1 MFEIYGGLKKFKQ
14 WSKNQKLIM
23 DRLPVGA
30 EVLFYNDPTVDDP
43 LIVEVYEFSDNGGN
57 TVRVCDVPNIFLT
70 ETKRIK
76 VRIPNR
82 VSGLYGTLHSITGP
96 HEKYYE
102 VEAAEKPADYIY
114 EETEVEGSADI
125 SDEQVE
131 TVIIKYLSE
140 EGNRVTDEEVIALL
154 SDT

>member
-1 MFEIYGGLKKFKQ
+1 MFEIYGGCKQLKQ

-30 EVLFYNDPTVDDP
+30 EVLFYNNPAVDDP
-43 LIVEVYEFSDNGGN
+43 LVTEVYEISDAGN
-57 TVRVCDVPNIFLT
+57 VIRVCDVPNILLT

-82 VSGLYGTLHSITGP
+82 VSGLYGVLHSITGP

-102 VEAAEKPADYIY
+102 VEAAEKPADYVY
-114 EETEVEGSADI
+114 EETKVEGSADI